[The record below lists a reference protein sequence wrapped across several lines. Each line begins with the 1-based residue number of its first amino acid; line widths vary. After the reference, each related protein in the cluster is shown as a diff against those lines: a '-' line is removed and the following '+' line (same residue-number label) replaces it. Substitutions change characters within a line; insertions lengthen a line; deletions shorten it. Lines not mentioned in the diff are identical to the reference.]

1 MEKEDGSV
9 APEESAQPEQP
20 VKEVKP
26 EEEKKEEKKEEEKK
40 EEKEE
45 EKEEEEEEEEK
56 EEEKEKIEISD
67 QVVNEVMEPIEA
79 KAKQSSFYY
88 WPIQPSEH
96 CLRWEVNKAVM
107 WV

>member
-26 EEEKKEEKKEEEKK
+26 EEEKKEEKKEEEK
-40 EEKEE
+40 EEK
-45 EKEEEEEEEEK
+45 K
-56 EEEKEKIEISD
+56 EEKEKIEISD

>member
-26 EEEKKEEKKEEEKK
+26 EEEKKEEKKEDKK
-40 EEKEE
+40 EEK
-45 EKEEEEEEEEK
+45 K
-56 EEEKEKIEISD
+56 EEKEKIEISD

>member
-26 EEEKKEEKKEEEKK
+26 EEEKKEEKEDKK
-40 EEKEE
+40 EEK
-45 EKEEEEEEEEK
+45 K
-56 EEEKEKIEISD
+56 EEKEKIEISD

>member
-26 EEEKKEEKKEEEKK
+26 EEEEEEKKEEE
-40 EEKEE
+40 EKEE
-45 EKEEEEEEEEK
+45 EKKEK
-56 EEEKEKIEISD
+56 KKEEKEKIEISD

>member
-40 EEKEE
+40 EEKEKE
-45 EKEEEEEEEEK
+45 KEKEEK
-56 EEEKEKIEISD
+56 EEKEKIEISD
-67 QVVNEVMEPIEA
+67 QVVNEVMEPIET

>member
-1 MEKEDGSV
+1 MEKEDGPV

-26 EEEKKEEKKEEEKK
+26 EEEEEEEKKEE

-45 EKEEEEEEEEK
+45 EKEEK
-56 EEEKEKIEISD
+56 KKEEKEKIEISD